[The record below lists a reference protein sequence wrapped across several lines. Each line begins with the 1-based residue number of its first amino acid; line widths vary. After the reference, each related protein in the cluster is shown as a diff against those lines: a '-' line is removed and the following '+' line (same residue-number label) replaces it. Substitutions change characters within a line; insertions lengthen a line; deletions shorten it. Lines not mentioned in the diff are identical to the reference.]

1 MANISQII
9 IYIMLCFM
17 VLGVVDKV
25 FLGGRL
31 GYGRKFE
38 EGMEAMGVLAL
49 AMVGIMCF
57 APVLGQW
64 LKGPVGAVWGA
75 IGADPAMF
83 AGTLLANDMGGLPL
97 ARQMTSDAGITVLS
111 GLFMGCM
118 MGATIVFSIPVSLGI
133 IEKED
138 RPFLAR
144 GMLAGFVSVPF
155 GVLVAGLIY
164 MGSYNSACGKW
175 ITEAGLTCE
184 PLGIGKILI
193 NLVPSAVIAIL
204 MAVGLWLIP
213 NGMLKGFNV
222 FAIFITGMITLMLML
237 AILNNLGLLLG
248 SAGEAGKS
256 VVSWIPFMGVEAD
269 YTGTSVL
276 GKTDPI
282 GPQLQ
287 VAGYIAI
294 TLAGAFPFVHF
305 VTTVLNKPV
314 AALGRLMGVNTESA
328 AGMIAAL
335 ANNIAMFGIMKNMD
349 KRGKV
354 LAVAFSVCASFALGD
369 HLGFAAG
376 YQPDAIFAM
385 VVGKIVGG
393 AVGIFIAIMLAVR
406 GLEKITGKGG
416 TDEPVEV
423 AEEAVAA

>member
-1 MANISQII
+1 MAAISQII
-9 IYIMLCFM
+9 IYIMLFFM

-31 GYGRKFE
+31 GYGEKFE
-38 EGMEAMGVLAL
+38 EGMQAMGVLAL

-83 AGTLLANDMGGLPL
+83 AGTLLANDMGGFPL
-97 ARQMTSDAGITVLS
+97 AGAMTSDQGIHVLS

-118 MGATIVFSIPVSLGI
+118 MGATIVFSIPVSLSI

-155 GVLVAGLIY
+155 GVFIAGCLY
-164 MGSYNSACGKW
+164 MFSYNG
-175 ITEAGLTCE
+175 TPAGQLDPLT
-184 PLGIGKILI
+184 IGKILV
-193 NLVPSAVIAIL
+193 NLVPSMVIAIAL
-204 MAVGLWLIP
+204 AVGLALIP
-213 NGMLKGFNV
+213 NGMMKGFNV
-222 FAIFITGMITLMLML
+222 FAIFITAMITIMLML
-237 AILNNLGLLLG
+237 AILNKLGLLLG
-248 SAGEAGKS
+248 DNPDGKS
-256 VVSWIPFMGVEAD
+256 IVNWIPFMGVDAAGQA
-269 YTGTSVL
+269 GTA

-282 GPQLQ
+282 GPQLEIC
-287 VAGYIAI
+287 GIIAI

-305 VTTVLNKPV
+305 ITTVLSKPV
-314 AALGRLMGVNTESA
+314 AALGRLMGVNADAA

-335 ANNIAMFGIMKNMD
+335 ANNIPMFGTLKNMD

-354 LAVAFSVCASFALGD
+354 LAVGFSVCASFALGD
-369 HLGFAAG
+369 HLGYAAG
-376 YQPDAIFAM
+376 VAPDAIFAM
-385 VVGKIVGG
+385 VLGKLCGG
-393 AVGIFIAIMLAVR
+393 VIGIFIAILLAAR
-406 GLEKITGKGG
+406 GLEKFTGK
-416 TDEPVEV
+416 DEPKAAEAAEEV
-423 AEEAVAA
+423 QEAVAAA

>member
-1 MANISQII
+1 MAAISQII
-9 IYIMLCFM
+9 IYIMLFFM
-17 VLGVVDKV
+17 LLGVIDKV
-25 FLGGRL
+25 FLNNRL

-83 AGTLLANDMGGLPL
+83 AGTLLANDMGGFPL
-97 ARQMTSDAGITVLS
+97 AGAMTTDQGIHVLS

-144 GMLAGFVSVPF
+144 GMLAGFVSIPF
-155 GVLVAGLIY
+155 GVFTAGVLY
-164 MGSYNSACGKW
+164 MISYNA
-175 ITEAGLTCE
+175 TTAGAADPLTV
-184 PLGIGKILI
+184 GKILI
-193 NLVPSAVIAIL
+193 NLVPSVVIAVL
-204 MAVGLWLIP
+204 LAVGLALIP
-213 NGMLKGFNV
+213 NGMMKGFNV
-222 FAIFITGMITLMLML
+222 FAIFITGMITIML
-237 AILNNLGLLLG
+237 ALAIINKLGLLLG
-248 SAGEAGKS
+248 TAGEEGKTL
-256 VVSWIPFMGVEAD
+256 VSWIPFMGDDAA
-269 YTGTSVL
+269 GVL
-276 GKTDPI
+276 GVAGKTDPI
-282 GPQLQ
+282 GPQLET
-287 VAGYIAI
+287 AGIIAI

-305 VTTVLNKPV
+305 ITTVLSKPV
-314 AALGRLMGVNTESA
+314 AALGRLMGVNTDAA

-335 ANNIAMFGIMKNMD
+335 ANNIPMFGTLKQMD

-369 HLGFAAG
+369 HLGYAAG
-376 YQPDAIFAM
+376 VAPDAIFAM
-385 VVGKIVGG
+385 VIGKVVGGIVG
-393 AVGIFIAIMLAVR
+393 IIIAMLLAVR
-406 GLEKITGKGG
+406 GLEVIKSKKGDAAG
-416 TDEPVEV
+416 
-423 AEEAVAA
+423 AAVAAEAA